1 MTDRYNFQHGP
12 LEVKAE
18 HLGYDSFDVK
28 VPLNSKEIY
37 AAIAVQTAE
46 DEAAE
51 LFKAFK
57 AVYEAGEAGDET
69 V

>member
-1 MTDRYNFQHGP
+1 MTDRYNFQHGR

-18 HLGYDSFDVK
+18 PLGYDSFDIK
-28 VPLNSKEIY
+28 VRLNGKEIY
-37 AAIAVQTAE
+37 CAIVVQDPGA
-46 DEAAE
+46 EAAE

-57 AVYEAGEAGDET
+57 AVYEAGEASDGT